1 MSKIQIPIQ
10 KGVLF
15 IMKPPRFVFSR
26 RAFALSLF
34 SAILLCA
41 SFPLITWAIQLWDVP
56 VTAEDPAS
64 TLSQSNRSPAI
75 FMLPEHPGDEP
86 LAEEGRPLYDSYL
99 INERLRANLPLNLP
113 TPQPY
118 KAAKVV
124 YLTFDDGPDPQ
135 NTPVV
140 LDILK
145 KEQIKA
151 TFFLV
156 GTQIE
161 KHPDLVKRLFAEG
174 HAIGNHTYDHIYK
187 NLYQSPQSYVA
198 QLNHTDELL
207 KSILL
212 CRPRISRAPGGSTG
226 SFNKGYWDL
235 LKQNGYIEVGWNVSS
250 GDASAAKAAAIEGN
264 VLTQMKQTFLQSH
277 AIVLMHDGPGH
288 IETVRALPG
297 IIQALKAQGYEFRV
311 VNTQTP
317 AAW

>member
-1 MSKIQIPIQ
+1 
-10 KGVLF
+10 
-15 IMKPPRFVFSR
+15 
-26 RAFALSLF
+26 
-34 SAILLCA
+34 
-41 SFPLITWAIQLWDVP
+41 
-56 VTAEDPAS
+56 
-64 TLSQSNRSPAI
+64 
-75 FMLPEHPGDEP
+75 MLPEHPGDEP
-86 LAEEGRPLYDSYL
+86 LGEEGRPLYDSYL
-99 INERLRANLPLNLP
+99 TNERLRSNLPLSLP
-113 TPQPY
+113 PAQPY
-118 KAAKVV
+118 KGAKVV

-135 NTPVV
+135 NTPAV

-161 KHPDLVKRLFAEG
+161 KHPALVQRLFSEG

-187 NLYQSPQSYVA
+187 SLYQSPQSYVS

-207 KSILL
+207 KSIIL

-226 SFNKGYWDL
+226 SFNKGYWDI

-297 IIQALKAQGYEFRV
+297 IIQALKAQGFEFRV

>member
-1 MSKIQIPIQ
+1 
-10 KGVLF
+10 
-15 IMKPPRFVFSR
+15 MKSPRFVFSR
-26 RAFALSLF
+26 RAFGLSLL

-41 SFPLITWAIQLWDVP
+41 AFPLITWAIQLWDVP
-56 VTAEDPAS
+56 VTTEDPPP
-64 TLSQSNRSPAI
+64 TLSQSNNSPAI

-99 INERLRANLPLNLP
+99 TNERLRSNLPLGLP
-113 TPQPY
+113 TAQAY

-135 NTPVV
+135 NTPAI

-161 KHPDLVKRLFAEG
+161 KHPALVQRLFAEG

-187 NLYQSPQSYVA
+187 SLYQSPQSYVA

-207 KSILL
+207 KSIIL

-226 SFNKGYWDL
+226 SFNKGYWDM

-297 IIQALKAQGYEFRV
+297 IIQALKAQGFEFRV

>member
-1 MSKIQIPIQ
+1 
-10 KGVLF
+10 
-15 IMKPPRFVFSR
+15 MKSPRFVFSR
-26 RAFALSLF
+26 RAFGLSLL

-41 SFPLITWAIQLWDVP
+41 AFPLITWAIQLWDVP
-56 VTAEDPAS
+56 VTTEDPPP
-64 TLSQSNRSPAI
+64 TLSQSNSSPAI

-99 INERLRANLPLNLP
+99 TNERLRSNLPLGLP
-113 TPQPY
+113 TAQAY

-135 NTPVV
+135 NTPAI

-161 KHPDLVKRLFAEG
+161 KHPALVQRLFAEG

-187 NLYQSPQSYVA
+187 SLYQSPQSYVA

-207 KSILL
+207 KSIIL

-226 SFNKGYWDL
+226 SFNKGYWDM

-264 VLTQMKQTFLQSH
+264 VLTQMKQTFLQNH

-297 IIQALKAQGYEFRV
+297 IIQALKAQGFEFRV

>member
-1 MSKIQIPIQ
+1 
-10 KGVLF
+10 
-15 IMKPPRFVFSR
+15 MKSPRFVFSR
-26 RAFALSLF
+26 RAFVLSLF
-34 SAILLCA
+34 SAIFLCA
-41 SFPLITWAIQLWDVP
+41 AFPLITWAIQLWDVP
-56 VTAEDPAS
+56 LATEESAS
-64 TLSQSNRSPAI
+64 TLSQSNSPPAI

-86 LAEEGRPLYDSYL
+86 LMEEGRPLYDSYL
-99 INERLRANLPLNLP
+99 TNERLRANLPLNLP
-113 TPQPY
+113 TAQPY

-161 KHPDLVKRLFAEG
+161 KHPALVQRLFAEG

-187 NLYQSPQSYVA
+187 NLYQSPQSYIA

-226 SFNKGYWDL
+226 SFNKAYWDL

-250 GDASAAKAAAIEGN
+250 GDASAAKAASIEGN

-317 AAW
+317 TAW

>member
-1 MSKIQIPIQ
+1 
-10 KGVLF
+10 
-15 IMKPPRFVFSR
+15 MKSPRFVFSR

-41 SFPLITWAIQLWDVP
+41 AFPLITWAIQLWDVP
-56 VTAEDPAS
+56 IAVDEPS
-64 TLSQSNRSPAI
+64 PTLSQSNSSPAI

-99 INERLRANLPLNLP
+99 TNERLRANLPLSLP
-113 TPQPY
+113 TAQPY

-135 NTPVV
+135 NTPAV

-145 KEQIKA
+145 KEQVKA

-161 KHPDLVKRLFAEG
+161 KHPDLVKRLFAEVQ
-174 HAIGNHTYDHIYK
+174 AIGNHTYDHIYK
-187 NLYQSPQSYVA
+187 SLYQSPQSYVA

-207 KSILL
+207 KSIIL

-226 SFNKGYWDL
+226 SFNKGYWEL

-250 GDASAAKAAAIEGN
+250 GDASAAKAAAIESN

>member
-1 MSKIQIPIQ
+1 
-10 KGVLF
+10 
-15 IMKPPRFVFSR
+15 MKSPRFVFSR

-41 SFPLITWAIQLWDVP
+41 AFPLITWAIQLWDVP
-56 VTAEDPAS
+56 IAVDEPS
-64 TLSQSNRSPAI
+64 PTLSQSNSSPAI

-99 INERLRANLPLNLP
+99 TNERLRANLPLSLP
-113 TPQPY
+113 TAQPY

-135 NTPVV
+135 NTPAV

-145 KEQIKA
+145 KEQVKA

-174 HAIGNHTYDHIYK
+174 QAIGNHTYDHIYK
-187 NLYQSPQSYVA
+187 SLYQSPQSYVA

-207 KSILL
+207 KSIIL

-226 SFNKGYWDL
+226 SFNKGYWEL

-250 GDASAAKAAAIEGN
+250 GDASAAKAAAIESN
-264 VLTQMKQTFLQSH
+264 VLTQMKQTF
-277 AIVLMHDGPGH
+277 
-288 IETVRALPG
+288 
-297 IIQALKAQGYEFRV
+297 
-311 VNTQTP
+311 
-317 AAW
+317 